1 MSPGKARGFGRGVR
15 SGAILIPFLLV
26 LLACCAGARDLQKEP
41 SEGNSGEKAAPET
54 KQIPPHLLP
63 MLKVRQS
70 SCYAF
75 IQPEKDSLH
84 FGPLLPG
91 EAVQRLDSEEDW
103 LRIWIPRLRISG
115 WVELDMVSAP
125 SEKVEV
131 KYPVPCSVL
140 TSVTVISGEINIRQ
154 RPTTDSRAVGTAKQG
169 ETFWL
174 LNERNGWFHVW
185 VTRLAQVGWVY
196 GGLVAKNRP

>member
-1 MSPGKARGFGRGVR
+1 MSAGKARGSGLGVR
-15 SGAILIPFLLV
+15 SGAILIPFLLI
-26 LLACCAGARDLQKEP
+26 LLACCAGALGLQK
-41 SEGNSGEKAAPET
+41 GAPET

-63 MLKVRQS
+63 TLTVRHS

-75 IQPEKDSLH
+75 IQPEKDSLY

-91 EAVQRLDSEEDW
+91 ESVQRLDSEGDW
-103 LRIWIPRLRISG
+103 LRIWIPRLRVSG
-115 WVELDMVSAP
+115 WVEPDTVSAP
-125 SEKVEV
+125 RETVEV

-154 RPTTDSRAVGTAKQG
+154 RPTTDSLPVGTAKQG
-169 ETFWL
+169 EEFWL

-185 VTRLAQVGWVY
+185 VARLAQAGWVY
-196 GGLVAKNRP
+196 GGLVTKNRQ